1 MFKNLT
7 KKNDCNFCLSESK
20 DFLPFF
26 LNNSKNILKLIF
38 LFKEF
43 LSFFEVRRVDSGL
56 SSNTSMRATTIA
68 VKLDIFMG
76 TSCNF
81 E

>member
-1 MFKNLT
+1 M
-7 KKNDCNFCLSESK
+7 
-20 DFLPFF
+20 
-26 LNNSKNILKLIF
+26 
-38 LFKEF
+38 
-43 LSFFEVRRVDSGL
+43 SFFALVRRVDSGL
-56 SSNTSMRATTIA
+56 SSTTSMRATTIA